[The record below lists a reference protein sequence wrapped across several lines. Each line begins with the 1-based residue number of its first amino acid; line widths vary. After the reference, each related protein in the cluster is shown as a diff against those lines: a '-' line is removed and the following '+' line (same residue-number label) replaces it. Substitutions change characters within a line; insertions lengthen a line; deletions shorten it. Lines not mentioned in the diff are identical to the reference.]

1 MKATNIVV
9 PTLLGD
15 KGPIAWSKH
24 EGDVVAAK
32 ETVLEVDIGYAK
44 VPVHA
49 PRAGRLTKIILQD
62 GHEVHEGM
70 AVAVLQPDAN
80 EPVDV
85 PPPIEVCSSC
95 GVVREERA
103 VKCARCGAAHESQAR
118 RATRDGPLHW
128 VCVECAFTCRACGFV
143 VPLGHIDMDGA
154 VLCVR
159 CGLEQA
165 FEVRGWHEAFDY
177 AHAVAEDSVASTRL
191 VSEANAFQ
199 LTASPGRPVCE
210 SCHAFLGVAF
220 ADGGRATATCE
231 VCKTSAEYAVPEAAG
246 RMTKQSL
253 TAVLA
258 AEHRTD
264 REAVKVEQTAGAI
277 AVLCPSCNAALDASD
292 GTRLVR
298 CKYCNTTSHI
308 PSRVWFRLGGKEPK
322 PEPMWLA
329 FVGKSRARLDE
340 DRERANDERKATVE
354 RLREAKRAAAKKHDT
369 ERRAETAAADEATAA
384 AKAKEKYAREEAAWA
399 EQQNALRAEQASDAR
414 SKKSTNVIVVV
425 MLVFGMVVVVATF
438 MRHGC

>member
-24 EGDVVAAK
+24 EGDVVAAG

-49 PRAGRLTKIILQD
+49 PRAGRLTKITLQD
-62 GHEVHEGM
+62 GHDVHEGM
-70 AVAVLQPDAN
+70 TVAVLQPDAN
-80 EPVDV
+80 EPVDA
-85 PPPIEVCSSC
+85 PPPIDVCSSC

-103 VKCARCGAAHESQAR
+103 VKCARCGAAHESRAR
-118 RATRDGPLHW
+118 RATRDGSTHW
-128 VCVECAFTCRACGFV
+128 VCVECAFTCRACGFA
-143 VPLGHIDMDGA
+143 VPLGHIDMDGV
-154 VLCVR
+154 VLCAR

-165 FEVRGWHEAFDY
+165 FEFRAWHDAFDY

-191 VSEANAFQ
+191 ISEANAFQ
-199 LTASPGRPVCE
+199 VTASPGRPVCE
-210 SCHAFLGVAF
+210 SCHAFLDVAF
-220 ADGGRATATCE
+220 TDGGRATATCE
-231 VCKTSAEYAVPEAAG
+231 VCKTSAAYVVPEAAG

-277 AVLCPSCNAALDASD
+277 AVLCPSCSAALDASD

-308 PSRVWFRLGGKEPK
+308 PTRVWFRLGGKEPK

-329 FVGKSRARLDE
+329 FIGKSRVRLDA
-340 DRERANDERKATVE
+340 DRERANEERKAMVE
-354 RLREAKRAAAKKHDT
+354 RLREAKRNAGKKRDA
-369 ERRAETAAADEATAA
+369 ERRAEKADADDAKAGE
-384 AKAKEKYAREEAAWA
+384 KAKEKHAREEAEWA
-399 EQQNALRAEQASDAR
+399 EKQNAIRAEQAADAR
-414 SKKSTNVIVVV
+414 SKRSTNVIVVV
-425 MLVFGMVVVVATF
+425 MLAFGAMVVVAMF
-438 MRHGC
+438 LRHGC